1 MTLRAIDPAPFRAR
15 YTGPASDAGER
26 PELQW
31 VKISRMRI
39 DPRYQREI
47 GRRGADNI
55 VAIAPAF
62 QWAKFAPVVAP
73 IEGGLFAIIDGQHR
87 ATAAALRGFDSV
99 PCVIIAVDQAAQA
112 DAFVAINAN
121 VTAMS
126 PLQLHAARLA
136 AGDQAAAALTAVCAE
151 AGVTVCRYPVPAN
164 KMQPGETL
172 AVAMLQSALDKY
184 GREILI
190 AALSCITKTRRGNP
204 GMIRKQIVE
213 ALCAVLEAEPDLTVD
228 RKALIFRMQT
238 FDFAAAFN
246 AARAK
251 SIDSGDT
258 VVAVLVEAIG
268 AHLESKAGQEPPRG
282 KEDQKAQARTVQA
295 KEPVKPPQP
304 AKPGAAAPARVNTGA
319 GLSIGSQEI
328 SFNGRKVRVVPRAA
342 ALVGVLAKAMPSFVG
357 DNFIIGRIW
366 SVRPA
371 NAGEILD
378 SLVSDLKI
386 LKQIGLEVRTQRG
399 VGRQLVETS

>member
-15 YTGPASDAGER
+15 YTGPASEVGER

-31 VKISRMRI
+31 LKIARLRI

-55 VAIAPAF
+55 VAIAPRF
-62 QWAKFAPVVAP
+62 QWAKFTPVVVAP

-87 ATAAALRGFDSV
+87 ATAAALRGFEQV
-99 PCVIIAVDQAAQA
+99 PCVIINVDQAAQA

-121 VTAMS
+121 VTAMT
-126 PLQLHAARLA
+126 PLQLHQARLA
-136 AGDQAAAALTAVCAE
+136 AGDESASALTAVCSE
-151 AGVTVCRYPVPAN
+151 AGVTICRYPVPAN

-172 AVAMLQSALDKY
+172 AVAMLQSVLDKY

-213 ALCAVLEAEPDLTVD
+213 ALCAVLEAEPELAAD
-228 RKALIFRMQT
+228 RKSLIFRMQT

-246 AARAK
+246 TARAK
-251 SIDSGDT
+251 AIDSGDS
-258 VVAVLVEAIG
+258 VVAVLVEVIG
-268 AHLESKAGQEPPRG
+268 AHLDTRPAEPP
-282 KEDQKAQARTVQA
+282 
-295 KEPVKPPQP
+295 
-304 AKPGAAAPARVNTGA
+304 AAAPAPAVKPAQKAAGVAAKPAAAAPAHINTGA

-342 ALVGVLAKAMPSFVG
+342 SLLGVLAKAMPNCVG
-357 DNFIIGRIW
+357 DEFIIARIW
-366 SVRPA
+366 SARPG
-371 NAGEILD
+371 NAIEMLD
-378 SLVSDLKI
+378 ALVHDLKI

-399 VGRQLVETS
+399 VGRQLVELPA